1 MVHNEHTKCSEL
13 KQVIKN
19 EGEAQCLPARCLASG
34 LEQSTPFPQ
43 GLKLSNAPV
52 SIAPLLRSSSL
63 HSGLINR
70 CESLSLGEV
79 GLNFSHRQEKAF
91 SPTRTKGGPLI
102 SPGWCHQPGLKGLVY
117 KHDLENY
124 IKHPFK
130 IT

>member
-1 MVHNEHTKCSEL
+1 MVHNEHTKCPEL

-19 EGEAQCLPARCLASG
+19 EGEAQCLPARCLAAG
-34 LEQSTPFPQ
+34 LE
-43 GLKLSNAPV
+43 
-52 SIAPLLRSSSL
+52 

-91 SPTRTKGGPLI
+91 SPTGTKGGPLI
-102 SPGWCHQPGLKGLVY
+102 SPGWCHQPRLKGLVY